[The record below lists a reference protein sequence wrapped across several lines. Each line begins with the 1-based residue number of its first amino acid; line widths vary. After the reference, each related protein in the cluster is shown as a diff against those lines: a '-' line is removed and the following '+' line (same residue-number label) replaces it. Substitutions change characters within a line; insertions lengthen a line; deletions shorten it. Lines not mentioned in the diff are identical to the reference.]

1 MSVGGAGYTCSMKP
15 LVRSF
20 LRSFGLFRSM
30 DSLEPPVK
38 RFCSDSSQ
46 INTVRKIA
54 VEGNIGTLVININ
67 TVEWEHEND

>member
-1 MSVGGAGYTCSMKP
+1 
-15 LVRSF
+15 
-20 LRSFGLFRSM
+20 M